1 MSSIRPVLE
10 VARWEFLRFFK
21 VKEQIVTFV
30 LIVALGAGIWGVGKV
45 ADLGRLKSVTVA
57 IVAPEGFRVATPP
70 GTRIRFEPHGAADM
84 PALTRD
90 VDFRRLDGLLAV
102 ATSDSAVLR
111 VGKVAAWQSDVE
123 TAFQAA
129 SKEARL
135 KRVGLSA
142 DEEARLTRSAAWSI
156 DQGNPVAR
164 EAWRARRLWSV
175 FFILLTLMG
184 LFLGNAYLF
193 VAITG
198 EKSLRVTEQVLS
210 AISPQTW
217 IDGKILGLSGVA
229 AASTAIAGL
238 GFFAMGWMTVLLN
251 AAFGAGATGPAA
263 GSAVGPASPG
273 PDLTILLVDPVFL
286 LVASTFA
293 VLGFL
298 FWFTLYAA
306 VASTINDPNTS
317 SRTVFL
323 FVPMIP
329 SAFCFLGLK
338 DPDSPLMRLLG
349 ILPFSSH
356 AALPVRMA
364 MGGIAPWEIPVAL
377 LLLVASIWFLRR
389 AAGKIFALGMLLYG
403 KEPRWSEMWR
413 WIREA

>member
-1 MSSIRPVLE
+1 MSSIRTVLE

-30 LIVALGAGIWGVGKV
+30 LIVVVGAAVWGIGRV

-57 IVAPEGFRVATPP
+57 VIAPEEFWVEAPP
-70 GTRIRFEPHGAADM
+70 GTRIRFEPRDAASV
-84 PALTRD
+84 PALTQD
-90 VDFRRLDGLLAV
+90 VDFRRLDGLLVV

-135 KRVGLSA
+135 RRMGLSVE
-142 DEEARLTRSAAWSI
+142 EEARLARPAAWTV
-156 DQGNPVAR
+156 DHGNPAAR
-164 EAWRARRLWSV
+164 EAWRAGRLWSV
-175 FFILLTLMG
+175 LFIVLTLMG
-184 LFLGNAYLF
+184 LYLGNAYLF

-198 EKSLRVTEQVLS
+198 EKRLRVTEQVLS
-210 AISPQTW
+210 AITPQTW

-229 AASTAIAGL
+229 AASTGVVGS
-238 GFFAMGWMTVLLN
+238 GFFAMGWLTAFLN
-251 AAFGAGATGPAA
+251 AAFGAGVAGAGA
-263 GSAVGPASPG
+263 GSAAGGTSPG
-273 PDLTILLVDPVFL
+273 PDLTILLVDPMFL
-286 LVASTFA
+286 LVASIFA
-293 VLGFL
+293 VLGFF
-298 FWFTLYAA
+298 FWFTLFAA

-317 SRTVFL
+317 GRTVFL

-329 SAFCFLGLK
+329 ASICFMGLK

-349 ILPFSSH
+349 VLPFSSH

-364 MGGIAPWEIPVAL
+364 MGGLAPWEIPVAL
-377 LLLVASIWFLRR
+377 ALLVGSIWLLRR